1 MKRYETMT
9 KEDIIESF
17 SPTCEKCPLEGRHCE
32 TSNDTCI
39 ELIQRWLR
47 EDADNEVMTMAEY
60 VHKLI
65 PTLDL
70 TSVCPSAIMKEWEHP
85 AIASSGGCDMTSCA
99 DCWSRLV
106 NKKGEIISENS

>member
-1 MKRYETMT
+1 MKRYEIMS

-17 SPTCEKCPLEGRHCE
+17 SPTCEKCPLQGRHCE
-32 TSNDTCI
+32 DTSLVCS
-39 ELIQRWLR
+39 ELVQNWLK

-60 VHKLI
+60 VHRLI

-70 TSVCPSAIMKEWEHP
+70 TSVCPSTIKKEWEHP
-85 AIASSGGCDMTSCA
+85 AIASWGCEMTSCA
-99 DCWSRLV
+99 DCWGRLV